1 MGMSHDFS
9 PKHAG
14 RNCNGI
20 MDYGDS
26 EDAWSECS
34 RDDFRAQYAVQL
46 RTTGKHCM
54 ESESGVQFTVTKNHF
69 VNFFSS

>member
-1 MGMSHDFS
+1 MGHNMGMSHDFS
-9 PKHAG
+9 PKHSG

-54 ESESGVQFTVTKNHF
+54 EGEWWKLLYF
-69 VNFFSS
+69 